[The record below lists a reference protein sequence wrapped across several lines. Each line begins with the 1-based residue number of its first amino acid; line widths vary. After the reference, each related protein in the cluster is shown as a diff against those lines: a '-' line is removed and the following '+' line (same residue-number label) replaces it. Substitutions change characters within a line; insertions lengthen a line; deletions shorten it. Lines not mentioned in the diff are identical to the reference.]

1 MKILR
6 GVSLLKSDTCIN
18 TGYTNISTND
28 RLNINAHRYKARYGL
43 PFYTMIMM
51 VATIGGPIITMR
63 PNPIHK
69 IFYYNIH
76 KTNNCIKPFM
86 NQLILLHRDHVIS
99 TCP

>member
-18 TGYTNISTND
+18 AGYTTINTND
-28 RLNINAHRYKARYGL
+28 RPNINAHRYKTRYGL

-63 PNPIHK
+63 PNPI
-69 IFYYNIH
+69 NI
-76 KTNNCIKPFM
+76 KNN
-86 NQLILLHRDHVIS
+86 
-99 TCP
+99 